1 MQIPIENKMSETYS
15 DNEEQYEEN
24 NEYYSESEQGSQ
36 VELIDLVMTP
46 EITEALYEIIDIF
59 STYISSYIHLLN
71 KFISHLRRVGS
82 MKYERT
88 MLIKYVKKFR
98 FFNDSLVTYKE
109 NMSIFNWD
117 GESLRISIAPLMNMF
132 VKILEV
138 LDLLNFYFTQALQ
151 KEIVSKTL
159 NFDLTLSDE
168 CKISIEDTYNH
179 FAKYVQWSFGSLG
192 TQLLLAQLEVIN
204 FAMKCA
210 EENDEDAAESDNI
223 FLHDVELSTSEE
235 DYTFVTQGWSNVLNN
250 KIALLE
256 SQFSQMAIKWHE
268 KFGKKK

>member
-1 MQIPIENKMSETYS
+1 MSEKYDST
-15 DNEEQYEEN
+15 EEQSEN
-24 NEYYSESEQGSQ
+24 GDDSYYTESEEEEQGQ
-36 VELIDLVMTP
+36 IELIDLVMTP
-46 EITEALYEIIDIF
+46 DITEALYDIIDIF

-98 FFNDSLVTYKE
+98 FFNDSLVAYKE
-109 NMSIFNWD
+109 NMSVFNWEGD
-117 GESLRISIAPLMNMF
+117 SLRISIAPLMNMF
-132 VKILEV
+132 VKVLEI

-151 KEIVSKTL
+151 KELISKTL

-179 FAKYVQWSFGSLG
+179 FAKYAQWSFGSLG
-192 TQLLLAQLEVIN
+192 TQLLLGQLEVIN
-204 FAMKCA
+204 FALKCA
-210 EENDEDAAESDNI
+210 EENEEDVAESDNI

-235 DYTFVTQGWSNVLNN
+235 DYAFVTKGWSNVLNN

-268 KFGKKK
+268 KFGKRK